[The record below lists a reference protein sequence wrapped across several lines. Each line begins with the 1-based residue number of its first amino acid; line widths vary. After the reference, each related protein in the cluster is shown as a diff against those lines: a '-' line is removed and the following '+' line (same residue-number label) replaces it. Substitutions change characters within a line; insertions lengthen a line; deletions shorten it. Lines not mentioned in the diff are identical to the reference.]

1 VPATTSK
8 EHIEIDLDLPVE
20 NIELFFRLEADR
32 MTNAVF
38 RGWEAQRFTVLEQRL
53 GRQGRRETRFDYEA
67 LEGVTAPAHPAYHP
81 SGGHIWDF
89 AHFNRQ
95 RMTRMYEDYFV
106 PNNALLALVGDI
118 TEDRA
123 RTLAEQYFGRL
134 PRAGPPPERLNV
146 EAQPVPGG
154 TVRLDWQE
162 PLSPRVI
169 VRHRIPA
176 VGHADRPAFD
186 AVAAVLR
193 SNLAQSLSGA
203 GLNASASVSA
213 SRSGSPSTITIDVSA
228 RHDADLAGIETT
240 ILNEVERLKHEPV
253 AAHTLEGVQRALR
266 FNWEQ
271 TRTDRGGLA
280 AALGSFEVMDSWKT
294 LQAFME
300 ARERASPAD
309 IQRLASRYLVSSNR
323 IVGTSR
329 RNPEPPTSGAR
340 ALTDG
345 GAP

>member
-1 VPATTSK
+1 
-8 EHIEIDLDLPVE
+8 
-20 NIELFFRLEADR
+20 
-32 MTNAVF
+32 
-38 RGWEAQRFTVLEQRL
+38 
-53 GRQGRRETRFDYEA
+53 
-67 LEGVTAPAHPAYHP
+67 
-81 SGGHIWDF
+81 
-89 AHFNRQ
+89 
-95 RMTRMYEDYFV
+95 MTRMYEDYFV